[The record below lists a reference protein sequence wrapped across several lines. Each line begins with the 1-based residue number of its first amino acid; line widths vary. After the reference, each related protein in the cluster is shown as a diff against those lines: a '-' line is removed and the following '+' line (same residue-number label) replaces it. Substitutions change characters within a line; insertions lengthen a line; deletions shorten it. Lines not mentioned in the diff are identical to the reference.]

1 MKQLLFIFI
10 IPFLSFGQ
18 VGVESKINPILPIN
32 LDDDPSEGIL
42 YGGGLFYD
50 LNTNRSISFDF
61 VFGETEFSETIN
73 EQEFGLEN
81 FKKSDIRIASLNYH
95 FYPKGVHS
103 DTENKIIFSYS
114 SGLYIKT
121 TETNEQTETVEE
133 MITLDA
139 TTLSPVIADGVVR
152 RTDDLSVREIG
163 FSIGVSVE
171 FWPTNFI
178 GLFGEAK
185 LPFGFSLIQ
194 NGTRTQGS
202 PNSFIEPEEIDISG
216 TELVIGGPWLSCG
229 IMVPL
234 Y

>member
-50 LNTNRSISFDF
+50 LNTHRSISFDF

-73 EQEFGLEN
+73 EQEFVLEN

-121 TETNEQTETVEE
+121 TETNEQTETVKP
-133 MITLDA
+133 ITQIDP
-139 TTLSPVIADGVVR
+139 TTASVFTADGVER
-152 RTDDLSVREIG
+152 QTYDLSAREIG
-163 FSIGVSVE
+163 LSIGVSLE
-171 FWPTNFI
+171 CWPTNFI

-185 LPFGFSLIQ
+185 LPFGLSLIQ
-194 NGTRTQGS
+194 NGTRTKEN
-202 PNSFIEPEEIDISG
+202 PNSFIAPEETDISG
-216 TELVIGGPWLSCG
+216 AEFVIGGPWLSCG
-229 IMVPL
+229 IMVQL